1 MTTDQPQDAPSAIPI
16 TSARQEVPRA
26 RVEPVSRRWSLAWA
40 LPVIALGIGAVL
52 AWQALME
59 RGHVITIRFDNAQG
73 LKADDAIVHRGLRV
87 GTVRDVRLT
96 GDLQAVEVEAEIRR
110 DAGGIAVEGSRFWIV
125 RPEVSLR
132 GVSGLET
139 LLGSRYV
146 EVEPGPPDSPRRR
159 EFAGEAER
167 PRPGVGD
174 EDPGPAPDDTLE
186 IVVRAKRRGS
196 LGVGSPVTY
205 RDVHVGEVRSYRLA
219 GDARCV
225 EIVIGIAGRYRPLVR
240 DNSVFWNVSGI
251 GVEWG
256 VFSGLTVQ
264 SDSIESILTGGIA
277 FATPEKRT
285 GAEVEP
291 GHVFDL
297 ADKPDEAW
305 LNWAPAIE
313 IGPAAR

>member
-1 MTTDQPQDAPSAIPI
+1 
-16 TSARQEVPRA
+16 
-26 RVEPVSRRWSLAWA
+26 
-40 LPVIALGIGAVL
+40 
-52 AWQALME
+52 
-59 RGHVITIRFDNAQG
+59 
-73 LKADDAIVHRGLRV
+73 
-87 GTVRDVRLT
+87 
-96 GDLQAVEVEAEIRR
+96 
-110 DAGGIAVEGSRFWIV
+110 
-125 RPEVSLR
+125 
-132 GVSGLET
+132 
-139 LLGSRYV
+139 
-146 EVEPGPPDSPRRR
+146 
-159 EFAGEAER
+159 
-167 PRPGVGD
+167 VGD